1 MNQLIILSLS
11 FLLVSQLTIEAE
23 ILGTNTYRYQA
34 RNDYFRSDLNDG
46 LSQHHQS
53 ISSLQKRM
61 EDFQLRFN
69 AVDTAKISRLPITS
83 KNIYQ
88 SPETIIPEAS
98 VQKAVP
104 FQPES
109 QFESTSHSKSQI
121 GFYILPFIALQNPG
135 DFAYKSPLGELEID
149 HDIGFSTGWRVGI
162 EGTHLFLDT
171 EFSYIRNQFKSLQN
185 VALRFEGEAEGFSFL
200 INTGAKIKISERVNF
215 ILGGGFGG
223 MNQEIGFD
231 LSSNLKEEESTLFS
245 YQVFTGINFAM
256 AEHLRV
262 GLRYRWMRV
271 GEMEFFTARD
281 LHLAE
286 LSLGYVF

>member
-1 MNQLIILSLS
+1 MNQLIILSLI
-11 FLLVSQLTIEAE
+11 FLLASQLTSTAE
-23 ILGTNTYRYQA
+23 ILDTNTYRYQA

-53 ISSLQKRM
+53 ISSLQKKM
-61 EDFQLRFN
+61 EDFQNRFN
-69 AVDTAKISRLPITS
+69 AVDTAKISRPPLTA

-88 SPETIIPEAS
+88 PPETIIPKVS
-98 VQKAVP
+98 THQPVP
-104 FQPES
+104 FQPETQFAPTSNS
-109 QFESTSHSKSQI
+109 QNQI

-135 DFAYKSPLGELEID
+135 DFAYKSPIGELEID
-149 HDIGFSTGWRVGI
+149 QDIGFSTGWRVGI

-171 EFSYIRNQFKSLQN
+171 EFSYIRNKFKSLQN
-185 VALRFEGEAEGFSFL
+185 VALPFEGEAEGFSFL
-200 INTGAKIKISERVNF
+200 ISTGAKIKISERVNF
-215 ILGGGFGG
+215 ILGGGFGAI
-223 MNQEIGFD
+223 NQEIGFD
-231 LSSNLKEEESTLFS
+231 LNSNLKEEESTLFS
-245 YQVFTGINFAM
+245 YQLFTGINFAI

-271 GEMEFFTARD
+271 GEMEFFTSRD